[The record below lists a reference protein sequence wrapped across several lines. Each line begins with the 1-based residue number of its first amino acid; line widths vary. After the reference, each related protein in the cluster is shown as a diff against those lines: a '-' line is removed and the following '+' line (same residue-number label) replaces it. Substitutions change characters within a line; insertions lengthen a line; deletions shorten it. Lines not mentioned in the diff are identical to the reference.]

1 MEFLYTA
8 RFLRSLKKLPALV
21 SDDCLR
27 AIELFKK
34 GEKKNLTFHKLHGKL
49 KGLCSFSAN
58 FSYGI
63 VVRVEKK
70 IVYFMDVG
78 SHVIYD

>member
-21 SDDCLR
+21 SDDCLH
-27 AIELFKK
+27 AVELFKE
-34 GEKKNLTFHKLHGKL
+34 GEKKELKFHKLHGKL

-58 FSYGI
+58 FSYRI
-63 VVRVEKK
+63 VVKVEKK
-70 IVYFMDVG
+70 AVYFMDIG